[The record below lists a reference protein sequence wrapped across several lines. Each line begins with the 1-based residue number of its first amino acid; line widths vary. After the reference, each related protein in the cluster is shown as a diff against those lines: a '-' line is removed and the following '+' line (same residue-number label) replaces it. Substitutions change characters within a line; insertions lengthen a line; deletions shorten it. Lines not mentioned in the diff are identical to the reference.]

1 MGAWFAKFLE
11 ANGYHVVISEKKRK
25 PVTHKPRKNRF
36 RMAAHED
43 QTTSASDVILF
54 ATPTRVTRT
63 LLGKFAARL
72 PRTTLLVEISSIKEP
87 IRTIIRTL
95 SRKGT
100 QVLSIHPM
108 FGPGAKN
115 LQRKTV
121 IIAHRPR
128 HSANADKFISTL
140 KSAGAEVV
148 FCDLDR
154 HDRIVAATLAL
165 PHLLNCVLVETLR
178 RSGFSVEELRRLGVP
193 APSKTPTV
201 YTVAPYLALT
211 DEEPGTVEVKGFETS
226 AEVEYVVLINEEKYI
241 TVGSDHTDRWLE
253 KISVERAKQVCP
265 KMMGSTMWLYSD
277 LKDHWDRIV
286 IRSFV
291 KDGSRELYQEGSLGE
306 ILPVEQL
313 LDTLNL
319 EKESLLFSGTI
330 PVKAGKVIYANEY
343 EIEMEDPVLNRRISF
358 GYRVSPTWP

>member
-87 IRTIIRTL
+87 IRPTIRTL
-95 SRKGT
+95 SRKGA
-100 QVLSIHPM
+100 QILSIHPM

-178 RSGFSVEELRRLGVP
+178 RSGFSVEELRRLGGTSFRLQFLI
-193 APSKTPTV
+193 AEAIYHESAENETSILADSKSSEKLFSLYLQQTDEILHMIRGKRRDQLTNRLRNDL
-201 YTVAPYLALT
+201 PYLRRDKSFQMAY
-211 DEEPGTVEVKGFETS
+211 ERFVAAVEAS
-226 AEVEYVVLINEEKYI
+226 N
-241 TVGSDHTDRWLE
+241 
-253 KISVERAKQVCP
+253 
-265 KMMGSTMWLYSD
+265 
-277 LKDHWDRIV
+277 
-286 IRSFV
+286 RS
-291 KDGSRELYQEGSLGE
+291 
-306 ILPVEQL
+306 
-313 LDTLNL
+313 
-319 EKESLLFSGTI
+319 
-330 PVKAGKVIYANEY
+330 
-343 EIEMEDPVLNRRISF
+343 
-358 GYRVSPTWP
+358 